1 LYALLASIS
10 MTLVGGL
17 PGKLPG
23 KHFSCLPVTAIL
35 HMLFYSLT
43 LWPDDDDDDNDD
55 EIQDWTIVL

>member
-1 LYALLASIS
+1 